1 MAQTFRELADEFNKS
16 ATASLTDKEDFQ
28 VTVAKYT
35 LLMRHKAQ
43 SPEDKKELTG
53 IMFKTAISNLEQ
65 AVTDLP
71 DMKTFDSIQL
81 NSISGMLRQL
91 VEPENIRYLPQ
102 NAATKTADTT
112 LDLLRTLEN
121 YHRSSNVAN
130 DSYKV
135 IKSNYT
141 ELAYFALDV
150 ARVMK
155 LAEAAG
161 PEMKTVNDIQVARPL
176 NLKGKQ
182 P

>member
-1 MAQTFRELADEFNKS
+1 
-16 ATASLTDKEDFQ
+16 
-28 VTVAKYT
+28 
-35 LLMRHKAQ
+35 
-43 SPEDKKELTG
+43 
-53 IMFKTAISNLEQ
+53 
-65 AVTDLP
+65 
-71 DMKTFDSIQL
+71 DSTEL

-91 VEPENIRYLPQ
+91 VEPENIHYLPQ
-102 NAATKTADTT
+102 GAATKTADAT
-112 LDLLRTLEN
+112 LELLRVLEN
-121 YHRSSNVAN
+121 YHRSANVSN

-176 NLKGKQ
+176 NLK
-182 P
+182 